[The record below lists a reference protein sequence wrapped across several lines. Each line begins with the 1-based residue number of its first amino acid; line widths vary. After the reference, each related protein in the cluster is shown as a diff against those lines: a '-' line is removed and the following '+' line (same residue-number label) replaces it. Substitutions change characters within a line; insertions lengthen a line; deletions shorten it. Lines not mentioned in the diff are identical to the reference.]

1 MPPKNIWGLCWRIS
15 LAQPCLVQIGFCLR
29 KLHSTVGSSRRSW
42 KEVNIGKLQ
51 KPPGITWP
59 APHRPS
65 SCGPETSPVLRG
77 CCGARRRK
85 GGACRGVAGRL
96 LGRSH
101 HPNGISNSIFFW
113 MFERWVLLV
122 SLDVS
127 NPFHIFWTN
136 IFLWLNPTIWRQK
149 TYIPPPILLLY
160 ITLCPPCFFAET
172 GYRRRPSI
180 SQAWS
185 ISPKCCC

>member
-1 MPPKNIWGLCWRIS
+1 MGPDRNYVYAVAKQASAWLPPKNIWGLCWRIS

-77 CCGARRRK
+77 MLLHCVLCSSPGQTPPLGSALLRRSPAQR
-85 GGACRGVAGRL
+85 RGLSWGRWAPTRAIPSSQRHL
-96 LGRSH
+96 KF
-101 HPNGISNSIFFW
+101 NFF
-113 MFERWVLLV
+113 
-122 SLDVS
+122 LDV
-127 NPFHIFWTN
+127 
-136 IFLWLNPTIWRQK
+136 
-149 TYIPPPILLLY
+149 
-160 ITLCPPCFFAET
+160 
-172 GYRRRPSI
+172 
-180 SQAWS
+180 
-185 ISPKCCC
+185 